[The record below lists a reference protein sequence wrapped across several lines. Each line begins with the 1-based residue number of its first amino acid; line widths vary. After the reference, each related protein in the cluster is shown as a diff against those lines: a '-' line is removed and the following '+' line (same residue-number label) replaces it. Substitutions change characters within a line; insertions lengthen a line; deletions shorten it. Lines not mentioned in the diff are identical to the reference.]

1 MFEMIR
7 NIRLIAGKDAKRLVP
22 TVFLSILDSFLN
34 SGMYCVMI
42 LILLELSENKFT
54 FIKLKEYSTALV
66 IIFIARC
73 VIQALSYTKAQHDGP
88 IISKKLRLSI
98 GNHIRSLNLGFFNQ
112 NTQGKL
118 NAVLTTDINDFE
130 TILTHCVCDL
140 VKIIAFTILS
150 IFIAISVD
158 LKFGLVIAAIVILAL
173 PLLNISGKRSSKN
186 SEKVHTANQN
196 VVSRLVEYI
205 TGIKTFRLYNIT
217 GNKFKRL
224 DDALKELKKQSIN
237 MELSVLPLSLSFS
250 VVTSLLIP
258 VSLVLGTYFLK
269 VSNIEPM
276 YFIAVLLI
284 SVSLSSMMTAL
295 SSLFPQVRSLNR
307 AAENI
312 KDVLARKPF
321 AYQQD
326 TIDDLKGNI
335 LFKNVSF
342 GYTENDTVLNNVS
355 FTALSGTTTALIGPS
370 GSGKTTIVS
379 LLSRFWD
386 VSSGKITIDGINIK
400 DISPDALTSKMAVVF
415 QDVYLLQ
422 DTILNNI
429 KVGNPNASLEE
440 VVAAAKAAHCH
451 EFIIKLDK
459 GYDTMVGEGG
469 STLSG
474 GEKQRISIARA
485 LLKDAPIVLLDE
497 TTSSLDA
504 DNEKEIQKAFD
515 TLMKGKTVLVI
526 AHRLNTIVNADNI
539 LVLEKGKIK
548 ESGTHNQLIKQNG
561 WYSRMVTEQQLAEQ
575 WSVTK

>member
-7 NIRLIAGKDAKRLVP
+7 NIRLIAGKDAKCLVP

-118 NAVLTTDINDFE
+118 NAVLTTDINDCE

-150 IFIAISVD
+150 LFIAISVD
-158 LKFGLVIAAIVILAL
+158 WKFGLVIAAIVILAL
-173 PLLNISGKRSSKN
+173 PLLNISGKQSSKN

-258 VSLVLGTYFLK
+258 ASLVLGTYFLK
-269 VSNIEPM
+269 VSNIETM

-326 TIDDLKGNI
+326 TIDNLKGNI
-335 LFKNVSF
+335 LFENVSF
-342 GYTENDTVLNNVS
+342 GYIENDTVLNNVS
-355 FTALSGTTTALIGPS
+355 FTAQSGTTTALIGPS

-386 VSSGKITIDGINIK
+386 VSSGKITVDGINIK

-429 KVGNPNASLEE
+429 KVGNPNASQEE

-548 ESGTHNQLIKQNG
+548 ESGAHNQLIKQNG

>member
-342 GYTENDTVLNNVS
+342 GYTENDTVLNNIS

>member
-1 MFEMIR
+1 MLEMIR
-7 NIRLIAGKDAKRLVP
+7 NIRLIAGRDAKCMIP

-54 FIKLKEYSTALV
+54 VVKLKGYSTALV
-66 IIFIARC
+66 CIFIVRC

-98 GNHIRSLNLGFFNQ
+98 GNHVRSLNLGFFNQ

-150 IFIAISVD
+150 LFIAISVD
-158 LKFGLVIAAIVILAL
+158 WKFGLVIAAIVILAL
-173 PLLNISGKRSSKN
+173 PLLSISGKRSSKN

-258 VSLVLGTYFLK
+258 ASLILGTYLLK

-312 KDVLARKPF
+312 KDVLAQKPF
-321 AYQQD
+321 AYHKE
-326 TIDDLKGNI
+326 TIDDLKGSI
-335 LFKNVSF
+335 IFKNVSF
-342 GYTENDTVLNNVS
+342 GYTKNDTVLNNVS
-355 FTALSGTTTALIGPS
+355 FTAESGTTTALIGPS

-386 VSSGKITIDGINIK
+386 VSSGKITVDGINIK
-400 DISPDALTSKMAVVF
+400 DISPDALTSEMAVVF

-429 KVGNPNASLEE
+429 KVGNPNASMEE
-440 VVAAAKAAHCH
+440 VTSAAKAAHCH
-451 EFIIKLDK
+451 EFIIKLEK

-504 DNEKEIQKAFD
+504 DNEREIQKAFD

-539 LVLEKGKIK
+539 IVLEKGKIK
-548 ESGTHNQLIKQNG
+548 ESGTHNQLIRQNG
-561 WYSRMVTEQQLAEQ
+561 WYSRMVAEQQLAEQ
-575 WSVTK
+575 WSVKK

>member
-1 MFEMIR
+1 MLEMIR
-7 NIRLIAGKDAKRLVP
+7 NIRLIAGRDAKCMIP

-54 FIKLKEYSTALV
+54 VVKLKGYSTALV
-66 IIFIARC
+66 CIFIARC

-98 GNHIRSLNLGFFNQ
+98 GNHVRSLNLGFFNQ

-150 IFIAISVD
+150 LFIAISVD
-158 LKFGLVIAAIVILAL
+158 WKFGLVIAAIVILAF
-173 PLLNISGKRSSKN
+173 PLLSMSGKRSSKN

-258 VSLVLGTYFLK
+258 ASLILGTYLLK

-312 KDVLARKPF
+312 KDVLAQKPF
-321 AYQQD
+321 AYQKE
-326 TIDDLKGNI
+326 TIDDLKGSI
-335 LFKNVSF
+335 IFKNVSF
-342 GYTENDTVLNNVS
+342 GYTKNDTVLNNVS
-355 FTALSGTTTALIGPS
+355 FTAESGTTTALIGPS

-386 VSSGKITIDGINIK
+386 VSSGKITVDGINIK
-400 DISPDALTSKMAVVF
+400 DISPDALTSEMAVVF

-429 KVGNPNASLEE
+429 KVGNPNASMEE
-440 VVAAAKAAHCH
+440 VTSAAKAAHCH
-451 EFIIKLDK
+451 EFIIKLEK

-504 DNEKEIQKAFD
+504 DNEREIQKAFD

-539 LVLEKGKIK
+539 IVLEKGKIK
-548 ESGTHNQLIKQNG
+548 ESGTHNQLIRQNG
-561 WYSRMVTEQQLAEQ
+561 WYSRMVAEQQLAEQ
-575 WSVTK
+575 WSVKK

>member
-1 MFEMIR
+1 MLEMIR
-7 NIRLIAGKDAKRLVP
+7 NIRLIAGRDAKCMIP

-54 FIKLKEYSTALV
+54 VVKLKGYSTALV
-66 IIFIARC
+66 CIFIVRC

-98 GNHIRSLNLGFFNQ
+98 GNHVRSLNLGFFNQ

-150 IFIAISVD
+150 LFIAISVD
-158 LKFGLVIAAIVILAL
+158 WKFGLVIAAIVILAL

-258 VSLVLGTYFLK
+258 ASLILGTYLLK

-312 KDVLARKPF
+312 KDVLAQKPF
-321 AYQQD
+321 AYQKE
-326 TIDDLKGNI
+326 TIDDLKGSI
-335 LFKNVSF
+335 IFKNVSF
-342 GYTENDTVLNNVS
+342 GYTKNDTVLNNVS
-355 FTALSGTTTALIGPS
+355 FTAESGTTTALIGPS

-386 VSSGKITIDGINIK
+386 VSSGKITVDGINIK
-400 DISPDALTSKMAVVF
+400 DISPDALTSEMAVVF

-429 KVGNPNASLEE
+429 KVGNPNASMEE
-440 VVAAAKAAHCH
+440 VTSAAKAAHCH
-451 EFIIKLDK
+451 EFIIKLEK

-504 DNEKEIQKAFD
+504 DNEREIQKAFD

-539 LVLEKGKIK
+539 IVLEKGKIK
-548 ESGTHNQLIKQNG
+548 ESGTHNQLIRQNG
-561 WYSRMVTEQQLAEQ
+561 WYSRMVAEQQLAEQ
-575 WSVTK
+575 WSVKK